1 MFSHKDNPVYGGT
14 GDKTPRIPNIGTR
27 MRRSAF
33 AFEIYDSH
41 EEDYQITI
49 VWYVMPC
56 TVVDIYSRFTWTF
69 CLHHQCRSTR
79 LQTCT
84 HKPVVSI
91 LASVPAA
98 LPSDEENKAV
108 IQIAYRKWI
117 KSQKKNS
124 GYPVCGVEIQ
134 TDTCPMLIHW
144 PREKKTRR

>member
-56 TVVDIYSRFTWTF
+56 TVVDIYSRFT
-69 CLHHQCRSTR
+69 
-79 LQTCT
+79 
-84 HKPVVSI
+84 
-91 LASVPAA
+91 
-98 LPSDEENKAV
+98 
-108 IQIAYRKWI
+108 
-117 KSQKKNS
+117 
-124 GYPVCGVEIQ
+124 
-134 TDTCPMLIHW
+134 
-144 PREKKTRR
+144 